1 MRLGKKTNSVLQAAA
16 LKSEKQP
23 SRGQWKRY
31 KFKSSSQFTEQ
42 SRIPSGNLGLNA
54 DKTNKIKVIKIK
66 AFFLVGPLLLFLPII
81 FLTKDSKTYYFS
93 LFKDRKLP
101 KALIEYNSLHG
112 KWEPKTGRYFKIPN
126 WIHTERTEKK
136 WTWKSETNRI
146 DYMCHSTVF
155 H

>member
-1 MRLGKKTNSVLQAAA
+1 MCQEEIREKTNSVLQAAA

-81 FLTKDSKTYYFS
+81 FLTKDRNNLLFFS
-93 LFKDRKLP
+93 FQETENYLSF
-101 KALIEYNSLHG
+101 
-112 KWEPKTGRYFKIPN
+112 N
-126 WIHTERTEKK
+126 WIQFT
-136 WTWKSETNRI
+136 TWKVGTQDR
-146 DYMCHSTVF
+146 
-155 H
+155 